1 MNESHVVS
9 KNYWRDRVKPKLD
22 MIRGWAR
29 KGLSDAQIALN
40 LGIGTTTFGRFKAEY
55 EELQDALR
63 EGREDAEV
71 VVENALFKRAIGFKY
86 KEVTKER
93 CRVYDEDGRW
103 NGEYEEVI
111 TKKVLKEQAPD
122 VSAQMYWLSQRF
134 PEKWNK
140 NKVSKAETFDDG
152 FLDALKGS
160 IDETWHDER
169 ESKI

>member
-1 MNESHVVS
+1 MEKSHVAS
-9 KNYWRDRVKPKLD
+9 KDYWRDRVKPKLD

-40 LGIGTTTFGRFKAEY
+40 LGIGTTTFGRFKADY

-71 VVENALFKRAIGFKY
+71 VVENALFKSAVGFKY

-93 CRVYDEDGRW
+93 VRIYDDYGRW
-103 NGEYEEVI
+103 TGEYEEVI
-111 TKKVLKEQAPD
+111 TKKVLKEQAPN
-122 VSAQMYWLSQRF
+122 VSAQMYWLTQRF

-140 NKVSKAETFDDG
+140 NRAPKNETFDDG
-152 FLDALKGS
+152 FLEALKDS
-160 IDETWHDER
+160 IKETWNDE
-169 ESKI
+169 E